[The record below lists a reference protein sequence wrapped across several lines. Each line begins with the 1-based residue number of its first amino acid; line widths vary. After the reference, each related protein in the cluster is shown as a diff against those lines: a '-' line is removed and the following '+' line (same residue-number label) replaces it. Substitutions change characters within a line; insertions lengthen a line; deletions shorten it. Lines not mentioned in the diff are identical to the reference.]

1 MPELTTAWNE
11 IFKREGKVFTKSH
24 EDIPRIV
31 QLLKDKGAK
40 TVLDLGCGT
49 GRHAVYFAQNG
60 FSVSGLD
67 NSPEGI
73 EMARQWLADEGLLA
87 DLRLQNM
94 AETLPY
100 TNGFFDVVL
109 SIQVIHHARIAT
121 IRSIIREIARVLKEG
136 GFIFVTVPKEKHPG
150 ESRQEIEPCTFIPLD
165 GPEKGLPHHYFTQE
179 ELREVFADFE
189 ITDVHL
195 DRTNHYCL
203 SAFKR

>member
-1 MPELTTAWNE
+1 MMPEPTTAWNE

-73 EMARQWLADEGLLA
+73 EMARQWLA
-87 DLRLQNM
+87 
-94 AETLPY
+94 
-100 TNGFFDVVL
+100 
-109 SIQVIHHARIAT
+109 
-121 IRSIIREIARVLKEG
+121 
-136 GFIFVTVPKEKHPG
+136 
-150 ESRQEIEPCTFIPLD
+150 
-165 GPEKGLPHHYFTQE
+165 
-179 ELREVFADFE
+179 
-189 ITDVHL
+189 
-195 DRTNHYCL
+195 
-203 SAFKR
+203 